1 MMPMASRT
9 TRRRQVAV
17 LLLLAGVVHL
27 LAPRRLL
34 RVARIS
40 YDRVLAVEFTPRDGA
55 SRRVRLVGILM
66 CLIGAVAWTE

>member
-1 MMPMASRT
+1 MSSRT
-9 TRRRQVAV
+9 PRRPQVAL

-34 RVARIS
+34 RVARVS

-55 SRRVRLVGILM
+55 ARRVRLVGVLM
-66 CLIGAVAWTE
+66 CLAGAVAWKE